1 MQKIHTTRTSKLEV
15 GKLLTCISDAICE
28 DGVFDDTIPGGLPF
42 FRESLLPSPFNS
54 NTLLKLYLLS
64 LPVRMGFFKSNDLTL
79 P

>member
-15 GKLLTCISDAICE
+15 GKLLTCISDAKCE
-28 DGVFDDTIPGGLPF
+28 DDTIPGGLPF